1 MNVHP
6 FVNPFGYPGL
16 NIGYCLIKMKMN
28 WHPAIGHPGEKMD
41 DLDPGGKQARWSGSI
56 HETEDIQQCGVQSDF
71 VFLFC

>member
-41 DLDPGGKQARWSGSI
+41 DLDPGGKQAR
-56 HETEDIQQCGVQSDF
+56 
-71 VFLFC
+71 